1 MFVRCNRME
10 PRTPAVWLD
19 LVPLLGIDTAPEWSA
34 VSAALTGL
42 AARID
47 QQDQLPA
54 LTQPFA
60 AFHAWG
66 SVEGEPLL
74 ADTLR
79 VYVGPVSGSVEYGL
93 GAVGGWQAAEPLP
106 RTWGGWVGL
115 DLGAMR
121 RDKIDVQ
128 TVALHEFGHAL
139 GVSHSDDSAALMFPF
154 VGPGL
159 SKNVGPTDA
168 DLFELA
174 GWDVEPV
181 TAFPGS
187 VRVWGVGVQDDSTPG
202 PDGWAYAPLG
212 LIDTAYPN
220 HVRRA
225 DPLGDSWA
233 LFPPG

>member
-1 MFVRCNRME
+1 MTLRCDPLE
-10 PRTPAVWLD
+10 PRTPAVWPD
-19 LVPLLGIDTAPEWSA
+19 LVPLFGIDTAPEWPA

-47 QQDQLPA
+47 AQDPLPA
-54 LTQPFA
+54 LTQPFT

-66 SVEGEPLL
+66 AEVGEPLPV
-74 ADTLR
+74 DTIR

-93 GAVGGWQAAEPLP
+93 GAVGGWSAAEPLS

-115 DLGAMR
+115 DLDTMR
-121 RDKIDVQ
+121 RDRIDVQ
-128 TVALHEFGHAL
+128 TVALHEFSHAL
-139 GVSHSDDSAALMFPF
+139 GLGHSDDPAALMFPF
-154 VGPGL
+154 VGSGVV
-159 SKNVGPTDA
+159 KNVGPTDA
-168 DLFELA
+168 DLYERA

-181 TAFPGS
+181 TEFPGS
-187 VRVWGVGVQDDSTPG
+187 VRVWGIGGQDTSTPG
-202 PDGWAYAPLG
+202 PDGWAYVPLG

-233 LFPPG
+233 LFPPN